1 MKEYVIDGI
10 KYGMDS
16 EFWKCFY
23 VFDYKKH
30 FLSCDSK
37 RTIEDYINHLESDL
51 KHFMEPENIEWI
63 KSKDDSDKWIVKHS
77 KESLLAQIEG
87 LKKAIEEL
95 KMEDSK

>member
-1 MKEYVIDGI
+1 MKEYAIDGI

-30 FLSCDSK
+30 FLLCDPK
-37 RTIEDYINHLESDL
+37 RTIEDYIKQLENEL
-51 KHFMEPENIEWI
+51 KHFMEPENMEWI
-63 KSKDDSDKWIVKHS
+63 NKKDDSDKWIVKHS

-95 KMEDSK
+95 KTEDSK